1 MERLLEPSLEQN
13 EEQVDVSLRPLSLDE
28 YVGQENFKENLKVFI
43 HAAKNKTQISYNIDA
58 DDILLCIEP
67 KKIRD
72 AFIKAEEYAY
82 LKNLDLFN
90 IDMFLS
96 KSFGVHWSF

>member
-43 HAAKNKTQISYNIDA
+43 HAAKNRDEPLDHID
-58 DDILLCIEP
+58 
-67 KKIRD
+67 R
-72 AFIKAEEYAY
+72 
-82 LKNLDLFN
+82 
-90 IDMFLS
+90 
-96 KSFGVHWSF
+96 KSVV